1 MNDIE
6 KGLFAFLESIGKA
19 YGELVALQ
27 TDGVS
32 VTVAKRWQGNEIVD
46 WWDEAELGTLKSEA
60 ELAAIGAAVDTLT
73 LTPDKTT
80 IIPNGS
86 DAVVISIQAVDTG
99 FNGQYSYRITTPEGN
114 ILTGTDA
121 LIGGAGSLS
130 LTTQQTGS
138 HQIYIYAADKGTGRV
153 NIGAG

>member
-1 MNDIE
+1 E
-6 KGLFAFLESIGKA
+6 KGLFAFLESIGEP

-27 TDGVS
+27 SDGVN
-32 VTVAKRWQGNEIVD
+32 VTVAKRWQGDQIVN
-46 WWDEAELGTLKSEA
+46 WWDETALGTLKSEV

-73 LTPDKTT
+73 LTPDKTA

-86 DAVVISIQAVDTG
+86 DAVTITIQAVDTG

-114 ILTGTDA
+114 ILTGTDTLA
-121 LIGGAGSLS
+121 DGAGLLS

-138 HQIYIYAADKGTGRV
+138 HQIYIYAADHGTGRI
-153 NIGAG
+153 NIGTN